1 MVLPVGGEGGG
12 GGGGEGGDDSDSDEI
27 VARGPRGICMQ
38 YFSLLGLN
46 SPFDGIGG
54 SGSAEVDA
62 RGSKK
67 ESRSDTSD

>member
-46 SPFDGIGG
+46 SPFGGIGG
-54 SGSAEVDA
+54 SSGRG
-62 RGSKK
+62 RGSGGGGGG
-67 ESRSDTSD
+67 EDNDVG